1 MSNIDKIFG
10 KLIDYQAQ
18 APDVWGKLD
27 AKLNNNPTNSLESNS
42 YKKSNIK
49 LITSSNIF
57 KGLGIVVG
65 CIMVG
70 VVTYLY
76 ISTTNNK
83 DELSKSK
90 IETIKNQNKPTIIF
104 AQKNNLAYK
113 PINNIEAEINLKEK
127 LLDSQSQ
134 IQLPLQSTIEYN
146 INDEKESIINN
157 SNSLVLPINSVQ
169 TSSPTVD
176 INNIQETNLTQQE
189 EKSPVQT
196 LPELKIVQ
204 NVMTPNGDGKNDYFE
219 IKNID
224 KYPDNSLVIFD
235 GKGKIIYRSKG
246 YKNNFD
252 ARNIPQGT
260 YYYKLEYN
268 NLGKI
273 QTKAGSITVLRN

>member
-1 MSNIDKIFG
+1 MTTIN
-10 KLIDYQAQ
+10 
-18 APDVWGKLD
+18 
-27 AKLNNNPTNSLESNS
+27 
-42 YKKSNIK
+42 KK
-49 LITSSNIF
+49 
-57 KGLGIVVG
+57 
-65 CIMVG
+65 
-70 VVTYLY
+70 
-76 ISTTNNK
+76 K

-196 LPELKIVQ
+196 LPELKISQ
-204 NVMTPNGDGKNDYFE
+204 NVITPNGDGINDYFE
-219 IKNID
+219 IKNIE
-224 KYPDNSLVIFD
+224 KYPENSLVIFD
-235 GKGKIIYRSKG
+235 AKGKIIYRCKG

-252 ARNIPQGT
+252 AKNIPQGT
-260 YYYKLEYN
+260 YFFKLEYN
-268 NLGKI
+268 HLGKI
-273 QTKAGSITVLRN
+273 QTKPGSITILRN